1 MLLEIFYLAVL
12 LKSFLVARATD
23 SICDIIAGLDDD
35 FDNVTDRFKIRLA
48 N

>member
-12 LKSFLVARATD
+12 LKPFLVARATD
-23 SICDIIAGLDDD
+23 SICDIMTGLDDD